1 MYTTLVS
8 HFDKSTKLVKRIIF
22 SLLFFFSFL
31 FFYFHFYVFRG
42 FYFSASFFVPLLLSF
57 SYFFFPPPLSIVFYT
72 QRWKKI

>member
-1 MYTTLVS
+1 MYTTLVF

-31 FFYFHFYVFRG
+31 FFISIFT
-42 FYFSASFFVPLLLSF
+42 FSAVSIFLPVFSFL
-57 SYFFFPPPLSIVFYT
+57 YFFRSHIFFPPPLSIVFYT